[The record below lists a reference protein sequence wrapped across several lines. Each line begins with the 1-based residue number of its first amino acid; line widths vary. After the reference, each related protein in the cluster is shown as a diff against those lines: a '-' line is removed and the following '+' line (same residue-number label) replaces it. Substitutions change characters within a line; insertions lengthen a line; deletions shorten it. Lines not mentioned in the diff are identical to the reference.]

1 MPLPNPLEDQI
12 VVSPNEAESYLSQM
26 GVRAADLYEAIA
38 AGEVAAGN
46 LTTHHPAI
54 APGME
59 RWIHSTGHL
68 RERLADTG
76 LWSGSDPQNRPVS
89 IHANGAWIIALI
101 GGNEATGDSESAT
114 GPKAARSK
122 GRATE
127 EAAKTIPL
135 FSLDE
140 YRASGNTEV
149 GPPAGNWFVLYYRDE
164 NQVRIEVSLPA
175 GFDGSLGQFTGW
187 RIRVILEPWQPED
200 IARRPLDIGG
210 QDVDFRVEAVG

>member
-1 MPLPNPLEDQI
+1 MTLSNPLENQI
-12 VVSPNEAESYLSQM
+12 VVPPSEAEAYLSQM
-26 GVRAADLYEAIA
+26 SIRAADLYEAIA
-38 AGEVAAGN
+38 AGDVAAGN
-46 LTTHHPAI
+46 LTTHHPVI
-54 APGME
+54 APGIE

-76 LWSGSDPQNRPVS
+76 RWSGSDPQNRPVS
-89 IHANGAWIIALI
+89 THSSGAWIIALI
-101 GGNEATGDSESAT
+101 GGNEATGDSESAI

-122 GRATE
+122 GKATE

-135 FSLDE
+135 FSLGG
-140 YRASGNTEV
+140 YRASVKTED
-149 GPPAGNWFVLYYRDE
+149 GPPSGNWFVLYYRDE
-164 NQVRIEVSLPA
+164 DQVRIEVSLPA

-200 IARRPLDIGG
+200 SVRRPLDIGG